1 MTEVMD
7 GKKVTKDLSDRI
19 KVALERSHGHGIKPK
34 VAFVR
39 IGELSDSMSYEKAA
53 VKRFEK
59 LGIDTE
65 QFHFPNDV
73 SARAFLSK
81 FKEINEDYAING
93 ILLLQP
99 VPEHIDMKRVVEIMN
114 PIKDIDGMTPIN
126 LGKILTKEEDRLEPC
141 TPSAVMEMLDYY
153 EIDLKGKNVTIVG
166 ASAVVGKP
174 LSLLLMNRDATVTVC
189 NVYTDDVAGKCKEAD
204 IVITAAG
211 VIDLIDGTHVKEGAV
226 VIDVGINF
234 NDDGKM
240 VGDVKY
246 DAVKDKTSYITPV
259 PGGIGA
265 ITTTMLAY
273 HLMRATDYQKEPVL
287 FLENETL

>member
-19 KVALERSHGHGIKPK
+19 KVALERSHRHGIKPK

-153 EIDLKGKNVTIVG
+153 EIGLKGKNVTIVG

-189 NVYTDDVAGKCKEAD
+189 NVYTDDVVGKCQKAD

-211 VIDLIDGTHVKEGAV
+211 VIDLIDDTHVKEGAV

-287 FLENETL
+287 FLDNETL